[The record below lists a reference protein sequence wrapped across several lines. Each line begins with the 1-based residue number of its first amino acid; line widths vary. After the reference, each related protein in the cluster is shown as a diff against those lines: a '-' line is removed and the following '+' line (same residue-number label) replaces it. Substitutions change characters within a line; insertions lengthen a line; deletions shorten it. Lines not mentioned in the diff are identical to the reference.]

1 MMIIFILLSMIPIFF
16 FLNLYLF
23 QFILILSLIIL
34 MKLNF
39 YSFFCSISYFYGL
52 DFYSFWMLF
61 LMFFIFILMNLS
73 FNLSN
78 FICFFFVSN
87 LLLISLLFVFFSMNM
102 LFMYFFFE
110 FSLIPMLMMIF
121 GWGYQ
126 PERLISGFYLFFYTL
141 FSSLPLLIFM
151 IWYNLENS
159 LFFDLILCL
168 NMSFY
173 INFCLIFS
181 FLVKFPL
188 FMFHFWLPK
197 AHVQAPLFGSMV
209 LAGLM
214 LKLGGYGMIRFM
226 FMFEDLFYHY
236 SYIWYGLS
244 IYGSMLVSYICLI
257 QSDLKFMIAYSS
269 VSHMGMCIMGLMT
282 YFNYGVLG
290 SYLMMISHGFCSS
303 GLFCLA
309 SFYYEFIN
317 SRSFYI
323 MKGMMIYYPA
333 LSLFWFFFC
342 SINMSCP
349 PSVNFLC
356 EFFIMMSMLSYSY
369 ISFFYMFFIF
379 FFVSCFNF
387 YMFSYINHGNN
398 YFSYSFN
405 LGGLS
410 VYFIIFFHMF
420 YLLMFNLYFMF
431 ILF

>member
-1 MMIIFILLSMIPIFF
+1 MMVIFMFFSMILFF
-16 FLNLYLF
+16 YMLNMYIY
-23 QFILILSLIIL
+23 QFILILILIIF
-34 MKLNF
+34 MKFNF
-39 YSFFCSISYFYGL
+39 FSFFCSVSYFFGL

-61 LMFFIFILMNLS
+61 LTFFIFILMFLS
-73 FNLSN
+73 FNFNN
-78 FICFFFVSN
+78 FICFFFVGN
-87 LLLISLLFVFFSMNM
+87 FLLLSLLFVFYSMNM

-110 FSLIPMLMMIF
+110 FSLIPMLMIIF

-151 IWYNLENS
+151 IWFYIENS
-159 LFFDLILCL
+159 LFFDLIFDL
-168 NMSFY
+168 NLSFY
-173 INFCLIFS
+173 INFCLLFS
-181 FLVKFPL
+181 FLVKLPL

-226 FMFEDLFYHY
+226 YMFEDLFYFY
-236 SYIWYGLS
+236 SYIWYSLS
-244 IYGSMLVSYICLI
+244 IYGSLLVSYICLI

-269 VSHMGMCIMGLMT
+269 VSHMGMCILGLTT
-282 YFNYGVLG
+282 YLNYGFLG
-290 SYLMMISHGFCSS
+290 SYLMMVSHGFCSS

-309 SFYYEFIN
+309 SFYYDFIY

-323 MKGMMIYYPA
+323 LKGMMIYFPT

-342 SINMSCP
+342 LINMSCP

-356 EFFIMMSMLSYSY
+356 ELFIMMSMLSYSY
-369 ISFFYMFFIF
+369 ISLFLMFIIF
-379 FFVSCFNF
+379 FLVSCFNF
-387 YMFSYINHGNN
+387 YMYSYINHGSN

-410 VYFIIFFHMF
+410 IYFIVFFHIF
-420 YLLMFNLYFMF
+420 YLFVFNFYFMF